1 MLDRACEYMP
11 GLASVSGIR
20 AWTGFRAATPD
31 KLPLIGPTED
41 PSVFLAMGFEG
52 LGITNAPGAARL
64 IVDHMLGRTSEID
77 ASLYL
82 PERLTPQEMA
92 HV

>member
-1 MLDRACEYMP
+1 MP
-11 GLASVSGIR
+11 ALAEVSGIR
-20 AWTGFRAATPD
+20 AWTGFRASTSD

-41 PSVFLAMGFEG
+41 PSVFLVVGFEG

-64 IVDHMLGRTSEID
+64 LLDHFLGRPSAID
-77 ASLYL
+77 PSPYL
-82 PERLTPQEMA
+82 PERTAFMEVA